1 MVKSRGKSVRGS
13 GIRHSWSQIFA
24 DPDNFLV
31 SFYPKEVATGEYEDL
46 IEFVDVIEKKKL
58 YKIKNGLYSIEKIGM

>member
-1 MVKSRGKSVRGS
+1 MRGS